1 MAEQGTPEQQ
11 AQDVVLHPNYK
22 SATQDTQIVL
32 RFLGNTAR
40 IAGFGFQ
47 GEIDPF
53 QMKAAAWFFER
64 QANLMLDAQERDA
77 ARKQAMG
84 TIAKPGPGSFVPPS
98 GDLRGRLP
106 R

>member
-1 MAEQGTPEQQ
+1 MADGDPAGKRPE
-11 AQDVVLHPNYK
+11 DSPLHPNYK
-22 SATQDTQIVL
+22 AAEQDTQIVI
-32 RFLGNTAR
+32 RFMGNTAR

-47 GEIDPF
+47 GELDPF

-64 QANLMLDAQERDA
+64 QADMMLDAQEREA
-77 ARKQAMG
+77 ARLKAMN

-98 GDLRGRLP
+98 GDLRGGLP